1 MKLKDI
7 LTEKYEIDLEIGDTI
22 LRGKFKNKP
31 VVVKD
36 IGTDEHGQPTINGK
50 KMLSF
55 RIKKLMPKKTNE
67 GTCGYGKNGKI
78 GDEPAGPHLVDK
90 KSRDNKM
97 TEGRPMFQDKPN
109 ELAYKD
115 FKKWAYKNR
124 KAVKNILVKAVEDG
138 RDPGTDIFLAL
149 RQVWLAWANKNA
161 KEYSKIPNKGPAGKD
176 FGRAL
181 AVMMKSDNLI
191 IKKSGNKLTDLSEK
205 YNVRKQSCKQSDGD
219 RGTYTLSYTSKK
231 GKKYRACHTSKKKAK
246 GQIAAIEGP

>member
-1 MKLKDI
+1 MKLKNI

-78 GDEPAGPHLVDK
+78 GDEPAGPHLVAK

-149 RQVWLAWANKNA
+149 RQVWLA
-161 KEYSKIPNKGPAGKD
+161 
-176 FGRAL
+176 
-181 AVMMKSDNLI
+181 
-191 IKKSGNKLTDLSEK
+191 
-205 YNVRKQSCKQSDGD
+205 
-219 RGTYTLSYTSKK
+219 
-231 GKKYRACHTSKKKAK
+231 
-246 GQIAAIEGP
+246 